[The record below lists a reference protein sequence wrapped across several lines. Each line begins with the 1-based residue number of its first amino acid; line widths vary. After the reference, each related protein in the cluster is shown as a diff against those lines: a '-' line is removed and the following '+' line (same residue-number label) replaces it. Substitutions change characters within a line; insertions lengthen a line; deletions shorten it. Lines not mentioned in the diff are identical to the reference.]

1 MLCAD
6 LVEVCWFD
14 KTGGSSSAMAN
25 LEEISA
31 RGAHLVLD
39 VAVPLDTELVLRM
52 KPGDIAAT
60 VLDCHHEPDFGFTL
74 VVQLPKKSRWKSHPR
89 HMFDPRGLARR
100 ESALDRAPLGG
111 LAGVAQASRKM
122 KGPAT

>member
-1 MLCAD
+1 
-6 LVEVCWFD
+6 
-14 KTGGSSSAMAN
+14 
-25 LEEISA
+25 
-31 RGAHLVLD
+31 
-39 VAVPLDTELVLRM
+39 
-52 KPGDIAAT
+52 